1 LNESSLLKLL
11 KMILKISQQKINKC
25 QIRIIQWYPTILETV
40 ITSLLESQK
49 QSIEHCKHNKK
60 VKTMTETRKLTRSIK
75 KQSIRK
81 SNRYKGISIL
91 LNRNVIQKYP

>member
-1 LNESSLLKLL
+1 
-11 KMILKISQQKINKC
+11 
-25 QIRIIQWYPTILETV
+25 
-40 ITSLLESQK
+40 
-49 QSIEHCKHNKK
+49 
-60 VKTMTETRKLTRSIK
+60 MTETRKLTRSIK